1 MHSYD
6 SWRSS
11 ANVEFLTKLCY
22 LLEEHDGGESR
33 WAEGRCGVELWQHCG
48 HPISEP
54 LLEAVRL
61 GKDKTNLTECL
72 ASTYGLTPA
81 VVAAA
86 APPKVRPRSYLIR
99 TPSIPTEGPHARP
112 ERPAHLYP
120 EMVHPALREKG
131 RAMPQRTLD
140 KQARVTHE
148 ITNDSKRSQARGIM
162 VHFLLPKIH
171 RQRKKVRREMA
182 RQKRML
188 DSLGFHLAREAEK
201 KTSEASRKSWDSLGE
216 PHSLLMEECPADNLK
231 HSSALTGASGLAGV
245 STSMPHSPPT
255 EAGGVRPPMGGAGGI
270 VPPPQSKGSGAM
282 GIIMPLYTVGIV
294 VFFVYTIMKVLF
306 KKGHDDDKTP
316 KLKDF
321 GLDPEYRKYVFA
333 EEYLDNADASTRDQI
348 RRQQREDSR
357 TSRRKF
363 QQEMHPGATDT
374 KIG

>member
-1 MHSYD
+1 MSGDFGTGKTIFVLAIVVGCFAVLWPKIFYPMLTA
-6 SWRSS
+6 SVKQPPS
-11 ANVEFLTKLCY
+11 A
-22 LLEEHDGGESR
+22 R
-33 WAEGRCGVELWQHCG
+33 Q
-48 HPISEP
+48 
-54 LLEAVRL
+54 
-61 GKDKTNLTECL
+61 
-72 ASTYGLTPA
+72 
-81 VVAAA
+81 
-86 APPKVRPRSYLIR
+86 
-99 TPSIPTEGPHARP
+99 EGPHARP

-140 KQARVTHE
+140 KQARP
-148 ITNDSKRSQARGIM
+148 G
-162 VHFLLPKIH
+162 P
-171 RQRKKVRREMA
+171 
-182 RQKRML
+182 
-188 DSLGFHLAREAEK
+188 
-201 KTSEASRKSWDSLGE
+201 
-216 PHSLLMEECPADNLK
+216 
-231 HSSALTGASGLAGV
+231 
-245 STSMPHSPPT
+245 MP
-255 EAGGVRPPMGGAGGI
+255 GVRPPMGGAGGI

-357 TSRRKF
+357 TARRKF

-374 KIG
+374 KIEA